1 MSLKDYTTRRYDLLG
16 FENVKPVG
24 ETKLNLVLFSENN
37 SGQICTGIQKLAQ
50 RWMLEFLTEAGSML
64 GNKRRGCAFMSEVRT
79 GRLRTQTD
87 MFYSFAL
94 SELTVRQN
102 LRTEE
107 TDDMPPDERIG
118 NATLLSLAFLP
129 GYAQIKVVI
138 TSLAG
143 TTRDVIL
150 PVATL
155 P

>member
-1 MSLKDYTTRRYDLLG
+1 MTLQDYTTRRYDLLG

-24 ETKLNLVLFSENN
+24 ETKLNLVLFSDQN

-50 RWMLEFLTEAGSML
+50 RWLLEFLTEAGSMV
-64 GNKRRGCAFMSEVRT
+64 GRKNRGCAFMSEVRT

-87 MFYSFAL
+87 LFYSFAL

-107 TDDMPPDERIG
+107 TDEMPDDERIG
-118 NATLLSLAFLP
+118 NASLLSLAFLP

-143 TTRDVIL
+143 TTREVIL
-150 PVATL
+150 PVSTL